1 MKRFVE
7 SGRERLKAR
16 SRRPLHFNTL
26 EREKRRNIMDLRPTL
41 CLDCKRLAFEVDC
54 TVVIVH
60 RVLRILGLNW
70 GRDEDAMEV
79 LRALAFEH

>member
-1 MKRFVE
+1 
-7 SGRERLKAR
+7 
-16 SRRPLHFNTL
+16 
-26 EREKRRNIMDLRPTL
+26 MDLRPTL

-54 TVVIVH
+54 TAVIVH